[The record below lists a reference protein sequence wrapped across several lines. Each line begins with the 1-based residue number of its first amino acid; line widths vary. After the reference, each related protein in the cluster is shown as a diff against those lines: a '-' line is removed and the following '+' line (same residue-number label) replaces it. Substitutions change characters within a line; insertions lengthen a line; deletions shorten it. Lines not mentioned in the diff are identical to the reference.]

1 MGGTSAAATIF
12 IRGGQERQSQENTG
26 RCCPAGR
33 EDTEGAR
40 STHAG
45 ASETRKGQETDSSL
59 MPFEK
64 HSALPTPD
72 FRIAYFQK
80 SKTTHLCCF
89 KPLCLWPFVIAVSGT
104 PIQWTYVFGRGW
116 LLKCVEVE
124 RVS

>member
-1 MGGTSAAATIF
+1 MGYMAGTSAAATIF
-12 IRGGQERQSQENTG
+12 IGGGQERQSQKENTG

-33 EDTEGAR
+33 EDREGAR
-40 STHAG
+40 SQHMQAPP
-45 ASETRKGQETDSSL
+45 ETRKGQETDSSL

-89 KPLCLWPFVIAVSGT
+89 KPLCLWPFVTAVAGLQSS
-104 PIQWTYVFGRGW
+104 
-116 LLKCVEVE
+116 E
-124 RVS
+124 RMCLGGDGC